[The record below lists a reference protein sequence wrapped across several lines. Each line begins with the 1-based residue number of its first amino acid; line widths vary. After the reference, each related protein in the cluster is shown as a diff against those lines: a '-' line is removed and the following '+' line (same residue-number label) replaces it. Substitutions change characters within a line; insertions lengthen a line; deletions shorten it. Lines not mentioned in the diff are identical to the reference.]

1 MTYELIPFP
10 ISIVLVVVF
19 VVAWIVI
26 LWKLRKS
33 GMVYSLMF
41 RVSLIAGIVLL
52 AAFLFSILAN
62 ILG

>member
-10 ISIVLVVVF
+10 ISIILVVVF

-41 RVSLIAGIVLL
+41 KASLIAGIVLL

>member
-10 ISIVLVVVF
+10 ISIILVVVF

-33 GMVYSLMF
+33 GKVYSLMF
-41 RVSLIAGIVLL
+41 KASLIAGIVLL